1 MDYKEKIKNYIPFN
15 IQEEKDKE
23 LMIKFM
29 DNFDN
34 SLYREN
40 IVGHFTSSG
49 YIVNKS
55 RDKVLMIFHKIYNS
69 WSWTGGHCDGDSDF
83 LHVAL
88 KEAMEETGIKNIKPV
103 TPEIISLDVLTVD
116 GHTRKNEYV
125 ASHLHLNVT
134 YLLEGDEN
142 DDLIL
147 NEDETKGVKW
157 IPIDKIREYSSE
169 PYLIKLYEKL
179 NLKIKLIS

>member
-1 MDYKEKIKNYIPFN
+1 MNYKEKIINYISYN

-23 LMIKFM
+23 VILKFM
-29 DNFDN
+29 DNFDDL
-34 SLYREN
+34 LYREN
-40 IVGHFTSSG
+40 ILAHFTSSS

-69 WSWTGGHCDGDSDF
+69 WSFVGGHADGDSDF

-88 KEAMEETGIKNIKPV
+88 KEATEETGIKNIKPILH
-103 TPEIISLDVLTVD
+103 EIISLDVLTVD
-116 GHTRKNEYV
+116 GHIRKGNYV

-142 DDLIL
+142 DELIL

-157 IPIDKIREYSSE
+157 IPIEKIHEYSSE

-179 NLKIKLIS
+179 NLKIKNL